1 MSKVELKNTIPS
13 DTQER
18 KRLQGTINELVDSMM
33 REVDEKE
40 TQKTIVTVEKE
51 DRDYCPKFIKYLAKM
66 EFDNRYAAEKARRA
80 LEEKVEQLSE
90 LDILMG
96 RSGE

>member
-1 MSKVELKNTIPS
+1 MAKVELKNTLPS
-13 DTQER
+13 DASER
-18 KRLQGTINELVDSMM
+18 KRLQGVINELVDSMM
-33 REVDEKE
+33 RETDEKE
-40 TQKTIVTVEKE
+40 TQKTIVAVEKE
-51 DRDYCPKFIKYLAKM
+51 DKDYCPKFIKYLAKM

-96 RSGE
+96 RSN

>member
-1 MSKVELKNTIPS
+1 MTKDLISTIPS

-18 KRLQGTINELVDSMM
+18 KRLQGVINELVDSMM
-33 REVDEKE
+33 REMDEKE

-51 DRDYCPKFIKYLAKM
+51 DKDYCPKFIKYLAKM

-80 LEEKVEQLSE
+80 LEEKVEQLND

-96 RSGE
+96 RSGT

>member
-1 MSKVELKNTIPS
+1 MTKDLISTIPS

-18 KRLQGTINELVDSMM
+18 KRLQGVINELVDSMM
-33 REVDEKE
+33 READEKE
-40 TQKTIVTVEKE
+40 NQKTIVAVEKE
-51 DRDYCPKFIKYLAKM
+51 DKDYCPKFIKYLAKM

-80 LEEKVEQLSE
+80 LEEKVEQLTE

-96 RSGE
+96 RSN